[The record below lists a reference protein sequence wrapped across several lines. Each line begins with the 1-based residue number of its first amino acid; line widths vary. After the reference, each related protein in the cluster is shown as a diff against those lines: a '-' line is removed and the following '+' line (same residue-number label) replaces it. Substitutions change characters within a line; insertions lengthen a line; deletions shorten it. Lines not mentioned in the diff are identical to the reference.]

1 MNLRVKE
8 AARTGIYAV
17 HHNKEAHASLSD
29 AINSAEIICTS
40 LTAGMHPVQR
50 PGHNLDAARVTTQNN
65 NDATAESR
73 VLWISLK
80 FQNIIAR

>member
-1 MNLRVKE
+1 
-8 AARTGIYAV
+8 
-17 HHNKEAHASLSD
+17 
-29 AINSAEIICTS
+29 
-40 LTAGMHPVQR
+40 MHPVQR

-73 VLWISLK
+73 VLWIPLK